1 MWKKSDDRYGNQEH
15 LQKTVR
21 QVPKNMVAKK
31 DRKDLYPKNYTGDNN
46 WMSNPQKYK
55 GGNKY
60 MLSAITPK
68 KDMSAWCAERKAKG
82 YGVNF
87 LKIALSTPLRM

>member
-1 MWKKSDDRYGNQEH
+1 
-15 LQKTVR
+15 
-21 QVPKNMVAKK
+21 MVAKK

-46 WMSNPQKYK
+46 WLSNPQKYK

-60 MLSAITPK
+60 LISAIIPK

-82 YGVNF
+82 YGPKCKVFQNRTIHSIEDVSD
-87 LKIALSTPLRM
+87 LKKEESSE